1 MISKRK
7 RKRTRN
13 EELQSIIAENT
24 REWLN
29 TQRELAK
36 SIEGLKI
43 QPEDYNSA
51 LDKII
56 RSTDLVKD
64 IMSAYDKL
72 LRLND

>member
-7 RKRTRN
+7 RKRTKR
-13 EELQSIIAENT
+13 EELQSKITENT
-24 REWLN
+24 REWLK

-36 SIEGLKI
+36 SIEGLKL

-56 RSTDLVKD
+56 RSSDLLKD
-64 IMSAYDKL
+64 IMRAYDKL
-72 LRLND
+72 LQLND